1 MKKWF
6 VFLLCAAMTY
16 SLVACDVQETEKG
29 SWAIYWY
36 LCGSDLESGGGFASA
51 DLAEM
56 MEVSLPENVKVV
68 VQTGGSSQWQNEQ
81 MDASKLQRYVYSGEG
96 LELVEEQPSANMGES
111 DTLKDFL
118 SFAKENFPADKTAV
132 LFWNHGGGSVSGAAF
147 DELYENDS
155 LTLDELHAAFGGA
168 WELSAEKP
176 PGGPHRL
183 RHLPDGHGRRGAY
196 FLRYREISSGLRG
209 TGAWQRLALLGLARC
224 AG

>member
-81 MDASKLQRYVYSGEG
+81 WMHLSCSGK
-96 LELVEEQPSANMGES
+96 VTA
-111 DTLKDFL
+111 
-118 SFAKENFPADKTAV
+118 AKALNWWT
-132 LFWNHGGGSVSGAAF
+132 N
-147 DELYENDS
+147 S
-155 LTLDELHAAFGGA
+155 L
-168 WELSAEKP
+168 P
-176 PGGPHRL
+176 PTWGKATP
-183 RHLPDGHGRRGAY
+183 
-196 FLRYREISSGLRG
+196 
-209 TGAWQRLALLGLARC
+209 
-224 AG
+224 

>member
-96 LELVEEQPSANMGES
+96 LELVEEQPSANHGGKRHPER
-111 DTLKDFL
+111 L
-118 SFAKENFPADKTAV
+118 SFFCKRKF
-132 LFWNHGGGSVSGAAF
+132 S
-147 DELYENDS
+147 
-155 LTLDELHAAFGGA
+155 
-168 WELSAEKP
+168 
-176 PGGPHRL
+176 
-183 RHLPDGHGRRGAY
+183 RR
-196 FLRYREISSGLRG
+196 
-209 TGAWQRLALLGLARC
+209 
-224 AG
+224 